1 MLSLSLSFL
10 PFSSSLSPS
19 LALPVEAQQ
28 AKLHEIITAIMPLPN
43 LKTLRCLV
51 THLYHVQEYE
61 EFNKMT
67 ASNLA
72 IVFWPTLMRPP
83 LLDLADPSKQLGWQ
97 MAMTQIIEH
106 PEFVPDL

>member
-1 MLSLSLSFL
+1 M
-10 PFSSSLSPS
+10 
-19 LALPVEAQQ
+19 EAQQ
-28 AKLHEIITAIMPLPN
+28 AKLHEILTDIMPLPN
-43 LKTLRCLV
+43 LKTLRCLI

>member
-1 MLSLSLSFL
+1 MLSLLPPFL
-10 PFSSSLSPS
+10 FLLVPS

-28 AKLHEIITAIMPLPN
+28 AKVHEILTTNMPLPN
-43 LKTLRCLV
+43 LKTLRTLV